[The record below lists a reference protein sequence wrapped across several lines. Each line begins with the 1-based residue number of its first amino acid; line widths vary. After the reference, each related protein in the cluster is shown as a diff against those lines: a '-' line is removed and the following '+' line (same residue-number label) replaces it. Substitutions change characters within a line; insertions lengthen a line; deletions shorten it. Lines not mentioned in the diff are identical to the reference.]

1 MSKKDKN
8 KKNKKNLWLSILA
21 VILLIV
27 LIAVAAFFAMKNKN
41 KEDENTL
48 AYTELIKQISYGNVE
63 KIEMTTGSTSV
74 KVKMK
79 GEEEE
84 KTAIVPETESFME
97 LIQTKVAEGN
107 EIELV
112 QKPRNALAQIPS
124 ILFSVLPTIL
134 MVILVVMIIKMQGLG
149 EKGKIYDDTERKT
162 KVKFDDVAGL
172 DEEKQEMIEIVDF

>member
-1 MSKKDKN
+1 
-8 KKNKKNLWLSILA
+8 
-21 VILLIV
+21 
-27 LIAVAAFFAMKNKN
+27 
-41 KEDENTL
+41 
-48 AYTELIKQISYGNVE
+48 

-172 DEEKQEMIEIVDF
+172 DEEKQEMIEIVEFLKRPEKFTKMGAKI